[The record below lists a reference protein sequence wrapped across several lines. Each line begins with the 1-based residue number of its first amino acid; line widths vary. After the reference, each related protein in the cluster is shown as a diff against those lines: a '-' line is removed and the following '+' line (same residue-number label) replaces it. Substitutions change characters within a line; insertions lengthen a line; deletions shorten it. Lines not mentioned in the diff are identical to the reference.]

1 MSSSSSSV
9 PTKQYRKQIASG
21 HKVVLSEGA
30 IQPGNCADVVAA
42 AEAVCHVMGKSS
54 WTKKN
59 STTGKGARTIHIRC
73 MSEKPTEKGGKS
85 PGVCAFQINAI
96 EGDKNTPPGQVRILK
111 FVSPHGCRQGNCRK
125 RNVAL
130 CVLKAQSDTLLSFV
144 PVTGRRGGNMAQLK
158 TMVHRKDGIVMK
170 KGQVYNALQE
180 KTGTVCTHLA
190 SYRMLHGWV
199 AYMKKTDPQGTYV
212 LETDWLDGNA
222 HFSYFF
228 AAPSATK
235 KVHGYHIVCLHA
247 DDPFAY

>member
-1 MSSSSSSV
+1 
-9 PTKQYRKQIASG
+9 
-21 HKVVLSEGA
+21 
-30 IQPGNCADVVAA
+30 
-42 AEAVCHVMGKSS
+42 
-54 WTKKN
+54 
-59 STTGKGARTIHIRC
+59 
-73 MSEKPTEKGGKS
+73 
-85 PGVCAFQINAI
+85 
-96 EGDKNTPPGQVRILK
+96 
-111 FVSPHGCRQGNCRK
+111 
-125 RNVAL
+125 
-130 CVLKAQSDTLLSFV
+130 
-144 PVTGRRGGNMAQLK
+144 MAQLK

-199 AYMKKTDPQGTYV
+199 DYMKKTDPQGTYV